1 MVKWGSNCCYHP
13 YKVSSV
19 VLIEISRTTVN
30 VVCYERKILIY
41 ILDLHLRFWFWRA
54 ICTIAW
60 PITIIFSWLS
70 LCLLFIRNCVVLI
83 RIKFFDFLRTIS
95 FVVKYSDFDNQLET
109 DLISSRINLVSV
121 LVFLNVCLLGDV
133 FLSLTCTLYLKLL
146 GL

>member
-19 VLIEISRTTVN
+19 VLIEISRTSVN

-60 PITIIFSWLS
+60 PITIIFHD
-70 LCLLFIRNCVVLI
+70 FRNCVVLI

-109 DLISSRINLVSV
+109 DLMSSRINLVSV